1 MSDNILYKL
10 HSGKPIKFL
19 DFVKNFSGL
28 LIPDGWYRSRR
39 ESMLAKAR
47 RRPDYAYMQ
56 KRVAYYIRIQS
67 PWHISA
73 EDKLTRDRSWIHYTG
88 AIGDYRRKMFHTAY
102 YFDQHDV
109 TRWFPRTLRW
119 NFCPGDVYF
128 TPEVP
133 TVVKSRL
140 LAADNQNSVVLK
152 LDKLRHFMF
161 VHDVKSFREKKDC
174 AISGERFARAA
185 CGPVSWKNSLAT
197 RCATAEW

>member
-73 EDKLTRDRSWIHYTG
+73 EDKLTVTVAGFITLGPLAITG
-88 AIGDYRRKMFHTAY
+88 GKCFIQPIILTNMT
-102 YFDQHDV
+102 
-109 TRWFPRTLRW
+109 
-119 NFCPGDVYF
+119 
-128 TPEVP
+128 
-133 TVVKSRL
+133 
-140 LAADNQNSVVLK
+140 
-152 LDKLRHFMF
+152 
-161 VHDVKSFREKKDC
+161 
-174 AISGERFARAA
+174 
-185 CGPVSWKNSLAT
+185 
-197 RCATAEW
+197 